1 MSKIGNLK
9 ERWGANRFQRAAL
22 RLREEM
28 DPHADMAET
37 IEGRRAMLLVA
48 GIAQFVA
55 MGIESAEYLE
65 KTIQLASEIS
75 EIPQSA
81 FKAYAEFVMAMHSG
95 WQMSDRTSPFAGGD
109 DE

>member
-1 MSKIGNLK
+1 MSKIDQLH
-9 ERWGANRFQRAAL
+9 ERWANKRFQRAAL
-22 RLREEM
+22 RLREKM
-28 DPHADMAET
+28 DPHADKAET
-37 IEGRRAMLLVA
+37 IEGMRAMLLVA

-95 WQMSDRTSPFAGGD
+95 YQMSLRTSPFVGGD
-109 DE
+109 NE